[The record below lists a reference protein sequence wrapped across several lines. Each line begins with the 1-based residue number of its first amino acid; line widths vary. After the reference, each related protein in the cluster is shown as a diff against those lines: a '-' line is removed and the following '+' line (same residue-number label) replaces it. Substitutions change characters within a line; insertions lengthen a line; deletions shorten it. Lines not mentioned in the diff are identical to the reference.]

1 MEKTV
6 YLTSAYWGPVEY
18 YAKLYAA
25 DKAYIERY
33 DNYVKQTYRNR
44 CVIAAA
50 DGPLALTIPTE
61 KGEALKCPMKDVRIS
76 DHGNWRHMHWNALV
90 SNYRNSPFFE
100 YYADDFR
107 VFYEKK
113 FPFLWDFN
121 QEICALVCDLIDIH
135 PVMEGTAEYR
145 TFFEEGEEDFREI
158 IHPKKDFRVEDP
170 AFHAEPYYQVFKEK
184 FGFLPNLSIADLLF
198 NMGPESLLVLQ
209 KCVRKIMCHNVIAIP
224 NVTSFRMT

>member
-1 MEKTV
+1 MEKAI
-6 YLTSAYWGPVEY
+6 YLTSAYLAPVEY
-18 YAKLYAA
+18 YAKLLTG
-25 DKAYIERY
+25 DKVYIERY

-61 KGEALKCPMKDVRIS
+61 KSDTLKCAMKDIRIS

-113 FPFLWDFN
+113 FSFLWDFN
-121 QEICALVCDLIDIH
+121 QEICALVCELIDIQ
-135 PVMEGTAEYR
+135 PSMEGTTEYR
-145 TFFEEGEEDFREI
+145 TEFAPHEQDFREI
-158 IHPKKDFRVEDP
+158 IHPKKDFRIADP
-170 AFHAEPYYQVFKEK
+170 EFIAEPYYQVF
-184 FGFLPNLSIADLLF
+184 
-198 NMGPESLLVLQ
+198 
-209 KCVRKIMCHNVIAIP
+209 
-224 NVTSFRMT
+224 